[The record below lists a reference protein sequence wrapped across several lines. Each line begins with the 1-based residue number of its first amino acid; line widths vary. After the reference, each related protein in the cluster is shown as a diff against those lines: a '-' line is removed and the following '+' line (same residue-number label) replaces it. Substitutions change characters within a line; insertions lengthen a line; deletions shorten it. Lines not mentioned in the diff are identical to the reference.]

1 MTHRLLS
8 TAIVLVCALAACAPT
23 AVGSFATPFDLNTGE
38 TARVSPGA
46 SVHARAT
53 YRTSDLGYPRS
64 GAFEGLYVPCGA
76 QTTCLI
82 VTRHFELVD
91 VIAPEGWVWR
101 VDRVD
106 AVRRSGRPET
116 LAVTLRLEVPRDA
129 ALGGREVRARLRA
142 STGDTVPVSLV
153 VQVVSGG

>member
-1 MTHRLLS
+1 MLRFSS
-8 TAIVLVCALAACAPT
+8 TAFVLVLALAACAPS
-23 AVGSFATPFDLNTGE
+23 AVGSFATPYDLDGGE
-38 TARVSPGA
+38 TARVSPGG

-53 YRTSDLGYPRS
+53 YRTSAFGYPNR

-76 QTTCLI
+76 QATCLI
-82 VTRHFELVD
+82 VTRQFELVD

-101 VDRVD
+101 VERVD

-116 LAVTLRLEVPRDA
+116 LAVTLRLDVPRDA
-129 ALGGREVRARLRA
+129 SLGGREVRARLRA
-142 STGDTVPVSLV
+142 RTGESQPVSLV

>member
-1 MTHRLLS
+1 MMLRCLS
-8 TAIVLVCALAACAPT
+8 TAFVLVLALAACAPS
-23 AVGSFATPFDLNTGE
+23 AGSFATPYDLDGGE
-38 TARVSPGA
+38 AAQVSPGG

-53 YRTSDLGYPRS
+53 YRTSAFGYPNR

-76 QTTCLI
+76 QTTCLV
-82 VTRHFELVD
+82 VTGRFELVD

-101 VDRVD
+101 VERVD

-116 LAVTLRLEVPRDA
+116 LAVTLRLDVPRDA
-129 ALGGREVRARLRA
+129 PLGGRELRARLRA
-142 STGDTVPVSLV
+142 RTGESVPVSLV

>member
-1 MTHRLLS
+1 MTLRRLS
-8 TAIVLVCALAACAPT
+8 TGFVLVFALAACAPS
-23 AVGSFATPFDLNTGE
+23 VGSFATPYDLNSGE
-38 TARVSPGA
+38 SARVTPGG
-46 SVHARAT
+46 SVHARGT
-53 YRTSDLGYPRS
+53 YRTSALGYPNR

-82 VTRHFELVD
+82 VTRQFELVD

-101 VDRVD
+101 VERVD

-116 LAVTLRLEVPRDA
+116 LAVTLRLDVPRDA
-129 ALGGREVRARLRA
+129 DLGGRELRARLRA
-142 STGDTVPVSLV
+142 GTGESVPVSLV

>member
-1 MTHRLLS
+1 MKRSLSIVFLL
-8 TAIVLVCALAACAPT
+8 VWVLAACAPAT
-23 AVGSFATPFDLNTGE
+23 VGSFATPYDLNSGE

-53 YRTSDLGYPRS
+53 YRTTEFGFPSR

-76 QTTCLI
+76 EATCLV
-82 VTRHFELVD
+82 VTPRFELVD

-101 VDRVD
+101 VERVD
-106 AVRRSGRPET
+106 AVRRSGRSET
-116 LAVTLRLEVPRDA
+116 LAVTLRLDVPRDA
-129 ALGGREVRARLRA
+129 ALGGRELRARLRA
-142 STGDTVPVSLV
+142 RTGESQPVSLV